1 MTFLKRLYDDYKLI
15 FKIFFIHLGK
25 RKNPVEILRKQQNE
39 FYKNRVALIKKLECK
54 YKSEYVNELMES
66 KYSADEI
73 EEQLKL
79 FGDRFYRKA
88 RISVY
93 DFENLDNNKFHS
105 KLKDD
110 INRLRSMSLQQIM
123 LYLLPFYILVFGF
136 TYLLT
141 NIYSL
146 VIHYFITH

>member
-15 FKIFFIHLGK
+15 FKIFFIPLGK
-25 RKNPVEILRKQQNE
+25 GKNPIEILRKQQNE

>member
-1 MTFLKRLYDDYKLI
+1 MAFLKRLYDDYKLI
-15 FKIFFIHLGK
+15 FKMLFIHLGK
-25 RKNPVEILRKQQNE
+25 GKNPIEILRKQQND
-39 FYKNRVALIKKLECK
+39 FYKNREILIKKLEYK
-54 YKSEYVNELMES
+54 YKSEYANELIES

-93 DFENLDNNKFHS
+93 DFENLENNKFHS
-105 KLKDD
+105 ELKDD

-123 LYLLPFYILVFGF
+123 LHLLPLYVLMFIFNCLITYICCV
-136 TYLLT
+136 
-141 NIYSL
+141 